1 MPQGCSQVAWCPGV
15 HPESLD
21 GCFRRWKITQCFCCL
36 WELIKRLKLKL
47 WGLGVRPASEERL
60 WDLVLTGW
68 RASEPETCRDVH
80 WSSFGRIGEHLTWR
94 RVCGKSRKKH
104 PEFYFSH
111 RGQWKRNP
119 SGYQKWRCLFCF
131 VRQGKHITFT
141 VFFTLGHATFE
152 SQKLKDHNLFF
163 LPLPSLPLGLLGEN
177 IKVIPQLSQA
187 GQCPDRK
194 QSCGGGQMGF
204 DVLWMKTWGHVQGPD
219 AENREYLAKPR
230 GISCSLPEWVFKYP
244 EKDKRNSRSM
254 GRPKCLCPQKSE
266 DVCRD
271 RAVCV

>member
-1 MPQGCSQVAWCPGV
+1 MQSLPKDTNTGATAGSQIMSQTLFLLLDSQRITNHFNIWKLFKTMPQGCSQVAWCPGV

-68 RASEPETCRDVH
+68 RAAEPETCRDVH

-119 SGYQKWRCLFCF
+119 NGYRKWRCLFCF

-141 VFFTLGHATFE
+141 VFFTLAC
-152 SQKLKDHNLFF
+152 NLWKSKAERPQPFF
-163 LPLPSLPLGLLGEN
+163 FFYLCLLIPLACYL
-177 IKVIPQLSQA
+177 
-187 GQCPDRK
+187 
-194 QSCGGGQMGF
+194 
-204 DVLWMKTWGHVQGPD
+204 
-219 AENREYLAKPR
+219 REH
-230 GISCSLPEWVFKYP
+230 
-244 EKDKRNSRSM
+244 
-254 GRPKCLCPQKSE
+254 
-266 DVCRD
+266 
-271 RAVCV
+271 

>member
-15 HPESLD
+15 HPESLN

-68 RASEPETCRDVH
+68 RAAEPETCRDVH
-80 WSSFGRIGEHLTWR
+80 WSSFRRIGEHLTWR

-141 VFFTLGHATFE
+141 VFFTLAC
-152 SQKLKDHNLFF
+152 NLWKSKAERPQPFFF
-163 LPLPSLPLGLLGEN
+163 LPLPSHPLGLLSARTL
-177 IKVIPQLSQA
+177 KSFLSWAKLASAQTGSRAAEVVKWGLMSFGWRPEGMCKARRLKA
-187 GQCPDRK
+187 G
-194 QSCGGGQMGF
+194 S
-204 DVLWMKTWGHVQGPD
+204 
-219 AENREYLAKPR
+219 
-230 GISCSLPEWVFKYP
+230 I
-244 EKDKRNSRSM
+244 
-254 GRPKCLCPQKSE
+254 
-266 DVCRD
+266 
-271 RAVCV
+271 